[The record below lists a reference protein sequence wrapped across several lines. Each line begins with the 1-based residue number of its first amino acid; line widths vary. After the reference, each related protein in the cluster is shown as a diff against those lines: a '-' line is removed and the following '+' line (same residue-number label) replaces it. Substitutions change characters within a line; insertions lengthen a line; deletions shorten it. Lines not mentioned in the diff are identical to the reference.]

1 MQVKEVLPRPR
12 NILIGEKLNY
22 MQLVCLKKQQQK
34 NTQEIRLNRLKFD
47 INLMGTI

>member
-12 NILIGEKLNY
+12 NILTGRVKLNN

-34 NTQEIRLNRLKFD
+34 TTQESFK
-47 INLMGTI
+47 